1 MGPTKSLTTLAG
13 DRGPKFCQDVL
24 FFLNLF
30 VNVEGLG
37 LVGVC
42 SKLT

>member
-13 DRGPKFCQDVL
+13 DLSFAKMFA
-24 FFLNLF
+24 
-30 VNVEGLG
+30 NVEGLG
-37 LVGVC
+37 LVCFC

>member
-13 DRGPKFCQDVL
+13 DLSFAKMCYY
-24 FFLNLF
+24 FLNLF

-37 LVGVC
+37 LVCFC